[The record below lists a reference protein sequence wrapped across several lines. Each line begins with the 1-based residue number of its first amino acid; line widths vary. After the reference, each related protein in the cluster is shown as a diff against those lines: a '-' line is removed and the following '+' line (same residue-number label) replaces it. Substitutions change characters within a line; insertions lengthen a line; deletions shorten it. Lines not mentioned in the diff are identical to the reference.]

1 LKINNDG
8 KEIATLELIPE
19 QALLPLY
26 FYKEEEVSIEVLRS
40 LYNAG

>member
-1 LKINNDG
+1 MMEKKSQLLK
-8 KEIATLELIPE
+8 LIPK

-26 FYKEEEVSIEVLRS
+26 FYKEEEVSVEVLRS